1 MSGAVIDNQALDMV
15 GIAMVVMGIGILA
28 LPVACV
34 IYVMYKI
41 FDNR

>member
-15 GIAMVVMGIGILA
+15 GIAMVVIGIGVLA

-34 IYVMYKI
+34 AYVIFKI
-41 FDNR
+41 LDNR